1 MPVSDDQ
8 EVIESDSAPPSAAP
22 LRNKL
27 VLTLAAALTPVLL
40 LSAFKAYIDASDVRE
55 SQAQNLVIVAGAAI
69 DGVNQSLQQAEL
81 LLSLYE
87 PRLSAGECSGVYNE
101 LIEYIPSLTNV
112 VAFDEN
118 SDVIC
123 AAVGSPK
130 LSRENQVLH
139 DRLRSGG
146 DSFARSDAF
155 FGSASEEWLFAL
167 NKRVENETGEF
178 TGINTFAL
186 GAVDLANLVRTGYL
200 PESVSLAIADE
211 TGRVFG
217 DTPIT
222 SIPEEWI
229 EAVNETRDAQLFRA
243 DETDGSTV
251 DVALRPVGDS
261 NIYAVIARPSYGLWN
276 DLFVRPAT
284 SFGLPLLAFAVTLLS
299 AWLAIDGL
307 VLRWISRLTRTVRI
321 YGAGRYQ
328 FKAGNSFSD
337 APSEIRSLARAME
350 VMAQD
355 IDHRD
360 RDLKEAIATRDA
372 AVKEIHHRVKNNLQ
386 IVTSFLNLQGR
397 QLKDP
402 QAKEAIS
409 ATRHRIDALAIV
421 HQTLYQNERLESVD
435 MRPFL
440 TGLLNHLSDALGM
453 TESGINLVQTYDDI
467 QRDAD
472 DAIPMALF
480 IVEAVTNAMKY
491 AFEED
496 GGEVAVNLTA
506 DSETVTLE
514 IRDTGLGYEVKDGS
528 SGLGS
533 KLMVAFARQLS
544 SEFTTEAKPG
554 QGCSHR
560 LVMDL

>member
-1 MPVSDDQ
+1 MSDDQ
-8 EVIESDSAPPSAAP
+8 EVIGSDSAPPSAAP

-112 VAFDEN
+112 VAFDEK

-514 IRDTGLGYEVKDGS
+514 IRDTGLGYEVKDGR

-544 SEFTTEAKPG
+544 AEFTTEAKPG

>member
-1 MPVSDDQ
+1 MSDDH
-8 EVIESDSAPPSAAP
+8 EGINSESAPPSAAP

-40 LSAFKAYIDASDVRE
+40 LSAFKAYIDARDVRD
-55 SQAQNLVIVAGAAI
+55 SQAQNLVLVAGAAI

-87 PRLSAGECSGVYNE
+87 PRLSSGECSGVYNE
-101 LIEYIPSLTNV
+101 LIEHIPSLTNV
-112 VAFDEN
+112 VAFDEK

-123 AAVGSPK
+123 SAVGSPK

-155 FGSASEEWLFAL
+155 FGSASEAWLFAL
-167 NKRVENETGEF
+167 NKRVENEAGEF

-217 DTPIT
+217 DTPID
-222 SIPEEWI
+222 SIPSEWI

-243 DETDGSTV
+243 DEPDGSTV
-251 DVALRPVGDS
+251 DVALRPVGES
-261 NIYAVIARPSYGLWN
+261 NIYAVIARPSYGVWN

-453 TESGINLVQTYDDI
+453 TESGINLVQSYDDI

-496 GGEVAVNLTA
+496 GGEVAVNLSA
-506 DSETVTLE
+506 NAGKVILE
-514 IRDTGLGYEVKDGS
+514 IRDTGLGYELKDGN

-544 SEFTTEAKPG
+544 AEFTTEAKPG
-554 QGCSHR
+554 QGCTHR